1 MICEICGRDVPRAKT
16 VTVEGT
22 VLNVCPNCARFG
34 TEAGPSPTAAAKQ
47 RNLPPLIADRLE
59 ARARRMKERDVFV
72 QSGEEDLA
80 DDYAHRIRAAREARG
95 WKQTDLGARINE
107 RVTIIAK
114 IESGTM
120 VPNDDLIRRLERALE
135 IKLKEKVP
143 TPTVRKA
150 TAREGVTLGDLFD
163 LEGGG

>member
-1 MICEICGRDVPRAKT
+1 MMCEVCGREVPRTKT

-22 VLNVCPNCARFG
+22 VLNVCQDCARFG
-34 TEAGPSPTAAAKQ
+34 TEAGPAASPARK
-47 RNLPPLIADRLE
+47 RGVLPAVSERLE
-59 ARARRMKERDVFV
+59 ARARRMKERDVFA

-80 DDYAHRIRAAREARG
+80 DDYARRIRAAREARG

-114 IESGTM
+114 IESGT
-120 VPNDDLIRRLERALE
+120 
-135 IKLKEKVP
+135 KVP

>member
-1 MICEICGRDVPRAKT
+1 MICEVCGRDVPRTKT

-22 VLNVCPNCARFG
+22 VLNACPDCSRFG
-34 TEAGPSPTAAAKQ
+34 TEASPAASAARK
-47 RNLPPLIADRLE
+47 PGVPLAVAERLE
-59 ARARRMKERDVFV
+59 ARARRMKERDVFA

-80 DDYAHRIRAAREARG
+80 DDYARRIRTARESRG

-107 RVTIIAK
+107 RVTVIAK

-135 IKLKEKVP
+135 IKLKEK
-143 TPTVRKA
+143 TPAPVVRKA
-150 TAREGVTLGDLFD
+150 SAQAGVTLGDLFD
-163 LEGGG
+163 LKGEG

>member
-1 MICEICGRDVPRAKT
+1 MMCEMCGREVPRTKT

-34 TEAGPSPTAAAKQ
+34 TEAGAAPTPA
-47 RNLPPLIADRLE
+47 RTRGVPPAIAERLQ
-59 ARARRMKERDVFV
+59 ARARRMKERDVFA

-80 DDYAHRIRAAREARG
+80 DDYARRIRTAREARG

-107 RVTIIAK
+107 RVTVIAK
-114 IESGTM
+114 LESGTM

-135 IKLKEKVP
+135 IRLKEKVP
-143 TPTVRKA
+143 APAVRKESA
-150 TAREGVTLGDLFD
+150 GEGVTLGDLVD
-163 LEGGG
+163 LDGSR